1 MPNTNNSSG
10 TTPPPAVAAS
20 PSRWTVS
27 SYEEFDNQKDSLG
40 MAYRSGALL
49 NARVNS
55 LAKELK
61 DALSDPNN
69 EMDNPIVLAKISA
82 LNGHYNGVR
91 QAQSN
96 IMKSI
101 KDTSQAIIRNM

>member
-1 MPNTNNSSG
+1 MAIPGLGNEGNWNTSK
-10 TTPPPAVAAS
+10 
-20 PSRWTVS
+20 
-27 SYEEFDNQKDSLG
+27 YEEVDEVSISNWG
-40 MAYRSGALL
+40 MTYRSGALL
-49 NARVNS
+49 NDRVKK
-55 LAKELK
+55 LADELK
-61 DALSDPNN
+61 AALENPKN

-82 LNGHYNGVR
+82 LNGHYNGAR

>member
-1 MPNTNNSSG
+1 MAVPGLEGNGNWSTSKYEAVDNSS
-10 TTPPPAVAAS
+10 TS
-20 PSRWTVS
+20 NW
-27 SYEEFDNQKDSLG
+27 G
-40 MAYRSGALL
+40 MQYRSGALL
-49 NARVNS
+49 NKRVEE
-55 LAKELK
+55 LADELKKELEN
-61 DALSDPNN
+61 PNN

-82 LNGHYNGVR
+82 LNGHYNSAR

>member
-1 MPNTNNSSG
+1 MAVPGLESNGNWSTSAFETVD
-10 TTPPPAVAAS
+10 TTS
-20 PSRWTVS
+20 TSNW
-27 SYEEFDNQKDSLG
+27 G
-40 MAYRSGALL
+40 MQYRSGALL
-49 NARVNS
+49 NTRV
-55 LAKELK
+55 KELADQLK
-61 DALSDPNN
+61 SALSDTKN

-82 LNGHYNGVR
+82 LNGHYNSAR